1 MLHIIDDIFPMN
13 DNVSVPIKAFLF
25 VMKTKS
31 MQEFVGDYLNNLLDN
46 RPWKNKIFRFNLVHL
61 ANFEIK
67 ETVTN

>member
-46 RPWKNKIFRFNLVHL
+46 RPWKK
-61 ANFEIK
+61 NFSF
-67 ETVTN
+67 